1 LGEENQMTPVLL
13 CTRAGYGGQTVTA
26 PLRMKTAEPGW
37 LSYVGFPAKGLGLYY
52 LERRGHEIAHFDFIE
67 MQPFYTSTTIEERQ
81 GVEKVLYFRDEKT
94 VDHFVDAPDAFPYER
109 HDVFI
114 VQVLPP
120 PADLLPPQ
128 PAAGLFTRFAKLFK

>member
-1 LGEENQMTPVLL
+1 MTPVFL

-37 LSYVGFPAKGLGLYY
+37 LSYVGFPEKDLGLYY
-52 LERRGHEIAHFDFIE
+52 LRRRGHEVAHFDFIE

-94 VDHFVDAPDAFPYER
+94 VDHFVDAPDAFPYD
-109 HDVFI
+109 HHNVFI
-114 VQVLPP
+114 VLVLPP
-120 PADLLPPQ
+120 PAELRPPLP
-128 PAAGLFTRFAKLFK
+128 ADGFLGRLTKLFK